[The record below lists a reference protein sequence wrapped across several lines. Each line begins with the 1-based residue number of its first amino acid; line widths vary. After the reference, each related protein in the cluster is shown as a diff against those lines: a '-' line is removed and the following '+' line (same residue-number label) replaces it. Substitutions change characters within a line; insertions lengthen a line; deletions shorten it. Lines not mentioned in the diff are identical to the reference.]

1 MFDELVAKVNNSDT
15 SALILK
21 TKYDTDKSDLEKKIR
36 SVNKKIPLTRGIV
49 KKTDCS
55 AKISEIKIKIPS
67 ASVLATNFVLNAVE
81 NKLVI

>member
-49 KKTDCS
+49 KKNR
-55 AKISEIKIKIPS
+55 
-67 ASVLATNFVLNAVE
+67 L
-81 NKLVI
+81 

>member
-21 TKYDTDKSDLEKKIR
+21 TKYDTDKSDLEKKI

-67 ASVLATNFVLNAVE
+67 ASVLATNFALNAVE

>member
-1 MFDELVAKVNNSDT
+1 MIECCQTA
-15 SALILK
+15 
-21 TKYDTDKSDLEKKIR
+21 YIR
-36 SVNKKIPLTRGIV
+36 FKCLLNTCFTLTWSVNKKIPLTRGIV

-67 ASVLATNFVLNAVE
+67 ASVLATNFALNAVE

>member
-21 TKYDTDKSDLEKKIR
+21 TKYDTDKSDLEKKIS

-49 KKTDCS
+49 KKTDWS

-67 ASVLATNFVLNAVE
+67 ASVLATNFALNAVE